1 MTAIELPDRRWV
13 FGPIP
18 DLLLGCGVG
27 YAMLIAVLPLL
38 PVDMQTLMVAGTF
51 GTLLLGVPHYG
62 ATLLRV
68 YRNAEDR
75 RRYVFFSVYLSAI
88 VWLWFAVG
96 LYDLR
101 VGSAM
106 ITLYFTWSPW
116 HYTGQNYGLSVMF
129 LRRRGIEF
137 SDRTKRLLYASFA
150 LSFLLAFLSL
160 HRGVGEVSY
169 GIGDFV
175 GTRFYFIHLGIPS
188 GLWSASFAVAG
199 ALYLGV
205 TVAAFAS
212 LLRTARAVDLIP
224 VVALVLAQ
232 ALWFSVPYTWA
243 WFTNTRLEEHGV
255 GWLFVW
261 AVLGHSVQYLWIT
274 TYYAI
279 GRERGRPRWGY
290 LFATLGAG
298 SAIWTVPALLFS
310 PQLFGTHP
318 YSMGLFLM
326 IAAAVNLHHFIL
338 DGAIW
343 KLRDTGVG
351 AILLAEPAAAKP
363 AAVERVGREPGW
375 LRPAGWVAA
384 GVLTVLSLYGA
395 LEQLRWGAAV
405 QRSDVEAARGSAR
418 RLAAIG
424 RADPRF
430 DLVDARVATEAGDLA
445 GALAAYASS
454 VDLYP
459 TPEGLYG
466 VASVHENLGQPDQ
479 AEAAARASLRLD
491 DANGGAHRLLGLNLL
506 RRGRADEGVAHLARA
521 AQLLPASPTIRAELA
536 AARAAAKEPKA
547 P

>member
-13 FGPIP
+13 FGPMP
-18 DLLLGCGVG
+18 DLLLGCGLG
-27 YAMLIAVLPLL
+27 YAMLIALLPLL
-38 PVDMQTLMVAGTF
+38 PVETQTLLVAGTF

-68 YRNAEDR
+68 YQNAEDR
-75 RRYVFFSVYLSAI
+75 RRYAFFSVYLSAI

-137 SDRTKRLLYASFA
+137 SDRTKQLLYASFV
-150 LSFLLAFLSL
+150 LSFVLAFLSL
-160 HRGVGEVSY
+160 HRGVGDVSY
-169 GIGDFV
+169 GIGDFM

-188 GLWSASFAVAG
+188 GLWRASFALAG
-199 ALYLGV
+199 VLYVGV
-205 TVAAFAS
+205 TVAVFAR
-212 LLRTARAVDLIP
+212 LLRSARAVDLIP
-224 VVALVLAQ
+224 VAALVLAQ
-232 ALWFSVPYTWA
+232 ALWFSVPYSWA
-243 WFTNTRLEEHGV
+243 WLTNTRLEAQGV

-261 AVLGHSVQYLWIT
+261 AVLGHSIQYLWIT

-279 GRERGRPRWGY
+279 GRARGRPRWGY

-351 AILLAEPAAAKP
+351 AILLAQPAADEPTGRAP
-363 AAVERVGREPGW
+363 PREPGW
-375 LRPAGWVAA
+375 LRPTGWVAA
-384 GVLTVLSLYGA
+384 GLFTLLSVYGA
-395 LEQLRWGAAV
+395 VEQLRWGVAV
-405 QRSDVEAARGSAR
+405 KSSDSEAARRAGR
-418 RLAAIG
+418 RLSAIG
-424 RADPRF
+424 RADPHF
-430 DLVDARVATEAGDLA
+430 ALLDAEAAAAAGDLEA
-445 GALAAYASS
+445 SLAAYRSS
-454 VDLYP
+454 VDLYA
-459 TPEGLYG
+459 TSEGFYG
-466 VASVHENLGQPDQ
+466 VANTHDKLGQPEW
-479 AEAAARASLRLD
+479 AEAAARASLSLD
-491 DANGGAHRLLGLNLL
+491 DGNARAHRLLGLNLVRSGRPEEGIEHL
-506 RRGRADEGVAHLARA
+506 GRAQ
-521 AQLLPASPTIRAELA
+521 QLLPASPSIRAELA
-536 AARAAAKEPKA
+536 AARAAAKQSKA